1 MKYYIIYTILVVN
14 TLFLTSC
21 SSDSSNPVTP
31 TVPFSATP
39 LIDLVPP
46 NEYKSEAGGLY
57 GSWSNEIPSTHK
69 AAALNEIAKIEPL
82 DASGNPSAS
91 GKVVMIS
98 IGMSNTFYSFE
109 KFQAISNTDP
119 DKAPELFLLNGA
131 QVGHD
136 AIEWATDD
144 RQDWEKL
151 EAKLSQQNLTPAQV
165 QIAWIYLAY
174 RDPVEPFPTSAKN
187 LQGYIQTV
195 LNTLQSKYPNIRIAY
210 LTSREYAGYSMPN
223 ASNPEPY
230 AYESA
235 FAVRWLIEDQMNG
248 AAELNFDPAKGEVKS
263 PIIVWGPYTWADG
276 LNPRSDGLTWAR
288 ADFNDEDGMHPSDQ
302 GYSKL
307 GNIMHDFFKNNE
319 LSSSW
324 FNK

>member
-1 MKYYIIYTILVVN
+1 MKNYILYAILIVSILVIS
-14 TLFLTSC
+14 SC

-31 TVPFSATP
+31 IAFSATP
-39 LIDLVPP
+39 LIDIVTPD
-46 NEYKSEAGGLY
+46 EYKSEKGGLY
-57 GSWSNEIPSTHK
+57 DNWTNDPPSTHK
-69 AAALNEIAKIEPL
+69 TSALNEIAKIEPL
-82 DASGNPSAS
+82 DESGNPSAS

-109 KFQAISNTDP
+109 KFEDIANADP

-136 AIEWATDD
+136 AIEWATDN

-151 EAKLSQQNLTPAQV
+151 EAKLGQQNLTPAQV

-195 LNTLQSKYPNIRIAY
+195 LNTLKEKYPNVIIAY

-248 AAELNFDPAKGEVKS
+248 KAELNFDPAKGEVRS

-288 ADFNDEDGMHPSDQ
+288 DDFNDEDGMHPSDQ
-302 GYSKL
+302 GYLKL

-324 FNK
+324 FNQ